1 MKKILLPLAFLFIL
15 SNLFAQIDQREVVV
29 TNIIVPVRVM
39 DGNRFVDNLALEDFE
54 LFEDGKLQKIEALY
68 LVNKTNIER
77 EEALKRY
84 NPSLSRHFYLL
95 FYLTDYHPKFAEA
108 SDYLFNHVL
117 LPGDTL
123 TIMTPMDTYNLS
135 QRALETRPKER
146 LSKELQNILRKD
158 TQMGAANYRSL
169 MTELKRLVR
178 AISASGQEV
187 RVISGLETE
196 STTSM
201 FDLENLLM
209 RYGEN
214 MEKMEELRFVD
225 EKKFIQFAANVKR
238 LTGPKNVFFFYQ
250 REFRPEIN
258 QTVLTR
264 LTSLHQDQPEILAQV
279 QNLFQLYQRR
289 PTFDQRKIIAA
300 FADASVSFNFIF
312 MQKDPELVSGITM
325 REQSEDI
332 FGAFTQAAKAT
343 GGVIDS
349 SQNPAAAFRNAS
361 DLSKSYYLLYY
372 SPLDYKKDGKFKS
385 IIVRVKDKVYNITHR
400 VGYFAN

>member
-1 MKKILLPLAFLFIL
+1 MKKILLLTAFLLII
-15 SNLFAQIDQREVVV
+15 SNLFSQIDQREVVV
-29 TNIIVPVRVM
+29 TNVVVPVRVM
-39 DGNRFVDNLALEDFE
+39 DGKKFVDNLILEDFE
-54 LFEDGKLQKIEALY
+54 LFEDGKLQKLEALY
-68 LVNKTNIER
+68 LVKKTNIER
-77 EEALKRY
+77 EEALKRF

-108 SDYLFNHVL
+108 SDYLFNNVL

-123 TIMTPMDTYNLS
+123 TIMTPMDSYNLS
-135 QRALETRPKER
+135 QRALESRPKER
-146 LSKELQNILRKD
+146 LSKELQSIVRKD

-178 AISASGQEV
+178 AISSSGQEG
-187 RVISGLETE
+187 RVMTGLDTE

-201 FDLENLLM
+201 FNIEDLLM
-209 RYGEN
+209 RYKEN

-225 EKKFIQFAANVKR
+225 EKKFIQFAVNAKR

-279 QNLFQLYQRR
+279 QDLFQLYQRR
-289 PTFDQRKIIAA
+289 TTFDQRKIIAA
-300 FADASVSFNFIF
+300 FADSSISFNFIF
-312 MQKDPELVSGITM
+312 MQKAAEFVSGITM

-332 FGAFTQAAKAT
+332 FGAFSQTAQAT
-343 GGVIDS
+343 GGIIDS
-349 SQNPAAAFRNAS
+349 SQNPAVAFRNAA
-361 DLSKSYYLLYY
+361 DLTESYYLLYY
-372 SPLDYKKDGKFKS
+372 SPADYKKDGKFKS
-385 IIVRVKDKVYNITHR
+385 IIVRVRDKIYDITHR